1 MKYSTSIQKNM
12 KNQACFIVLIS
23 EYINIFQWMKTS
35 WFTRAHVI
43 PILYDFVNEAIIF
56 HVWVH

>member
-1 MKYSTSIQKNM
+1 M
-12 KNQACFIVLIS
+12 KNKACFILLIS
-23 EYINIFQWMKTS
+23 EYINIYVSEWKLLKWKLS

-56 HVWVH
+56 NFLVH